1 MTKSELIEEVA
12 KRTKI
17 TKSRAEAVVNC
28 VFESMAAALERGE
41 GVEIRG
47 LGSFTIRQR
56 DGYRGRNPQTG
67 EAVVVPE
74 KRVPWFTVG
83 KELRQLVSGPD
94 VPGMPD
100 DLDYEDDHEED

>member
-1 MTKSELIEEVA
+1 MTKSELIEELA

-17 TKSRAEAVVNC
+17 TKTRAEAVVNC

-56 DGYRGRNPQTG
+56 DAYDGRNPQTG
-67 EAVVVPE
+67 EQVHVPQ

-83 KELRQLVSGPD
+83 KELRQLVSGTDGPA
-94 VPGMPD
+94 PD
-100 DLDYEDDHEED
+100 DDDDDEG

>member
-17 TKSRAEAVVNC
+17 TKSRAEQVVNC

-56 DGYRGRNPQTG
+56 DAYDGRNPQTG
-67 EAVVVPE
+67 ESVHVPE

-94 VPGMPD
+94 GHEGGPPD
-100 DLDYEDDHEED
+100 DDDDD

>member
-28 VFESMAAALERGE
+28 VFESMAAALQRGE
-41 GVEIRG
+41 GIEIRG

-56 DGYRGRNPQTG
+56 DAYQGRNPQTG
-67 EAVVVPE
+67 EAVHVPE

-83 KELRQLVSGPD
+83 KELRQLVSGPE
-94 VPGMPD
+94 VPGIPD
-100 DLDYEDDHEED
+100 DLDDDEDDDEG

>member
-47 LGSFTIRQR
+47 VGSFTIRQR
-56 DGYRGRNPQTG
+56 DAYHGRNPQTG
-67 EAVVVPE
+67 EAVQVPE

-94 VPGMPD
+94 APELPD
-100 DLDYEDDHEED
+100 DEDDDD

>member
-12 KRTKI
+12 RRTKI
-17 TKSRAEAVVNC
+17 TKTRAEAVVNC

-56 DGYRGRNPQTG
+56 DAYDGRNPQTG
-67 EAVVVPE
+67 EQVHVPQ
-74 KRVPWFTVG
+74 KRGPWLPVG
-83 KELRQLVSGPD
+83 KEVRQLVAGTDATGPD
-94 VPGMPD
+94 D
-100 DLDYEDDHEED
+100 DDDDDEG

>member
-17 TKSRAEAVVNC
+17 TKSRAEQVVNC
-28 VFESMAAALERGE
+28 VFESMTAALERGE

-56 DGYRGRNPQTG
+56 DAYDGRNPQTG
-67 EAVVVPE
+67 APVHVLQ

-83 KELRQLVSGPD
+83 KELRQLVSGHD
-94 VPGMPD
+94 AELPD
-100 DLDYEDDHEED
+100 DDDDDDEG